1 MDENYSPDIFT
12 LSDDE
17 GNEFT
22 FEVLDELED
31 GDNYYV
37 AMQPVYDDPKDQLDD
52 NGELV
57 IMKSCEDNGEEFFE
71 EIEDEEEFDRIAS
84 VFTTRLGEI
93 FDIEQ

>member
-1 MDENYSPDIFT
+1 MDDNFGPDLFT

-17 GNEFT
+17 GNEFV

-31 GDNYYV
+31 GGSYYV
-37 AMQPVYDDPKDQLDD
+37 AMQPVYDDPQEQLDD
-52 NGELV
+52 SGDLV
-57 IMKSCEDNGEEFFE
+57 IMKSCEENGEEFFE

-84 VFTTRLGEI
+84 IFTTRLSET